1 MKVIYITYNLYTR
14 FYEMRCMCV
23 LNPITFSIASIKLQQ
38 VCSIHTNYQVPHK
51 RALKA
56 TCSIA
61 QPHNN
66 VQIRA
71 IGEVLLGIGKYI
83 VGATAERICLCGV
96 KVTQQSAAG
105 QHSGQSKYSNLK
117 KLQKYNWSGQLRYVV
132 KY

>member
-1 MKVIYITYNLYTR
+1 MKVIYNTYNLYTR

-38 VCSIHTNYQVPHK
+38 VCSIHTNYQVSHK

-66 VQIRA
+66 VQIS
-71 IGEVLLGIGKYI
+71 VSFLGIGKYI

-105 QHSGQSKYSNLK
+105 QHSGQMSQNI
-117 KLQKYNWSGQLRYVV
+117 QT
-132 KY
+132 